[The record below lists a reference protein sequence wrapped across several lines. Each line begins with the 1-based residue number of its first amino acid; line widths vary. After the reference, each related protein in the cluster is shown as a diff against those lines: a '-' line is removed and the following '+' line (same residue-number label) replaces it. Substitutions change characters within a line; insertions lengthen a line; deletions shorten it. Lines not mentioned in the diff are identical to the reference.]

1 MSYGTERTFQLVI
14 DALRQLEREHVRRL
28 DAVPPL
34 VDIAVS
40 LALMDGGVEAAEEI
54 IDRARK
60 RIDDWRGGEASAP
73 VDWCAGFG
81 TLACYPLPG
90 NAPVIG

>member
-1 MSYGTERTFQLVI
+1 MSYGTERTFQFVI

-54 IDRARK
+54 MR
-60 RIDDWRGGEASAP
+60 ASASMTGVEARPRPRLTGALASEHSP
-73 VDWCAGFG
+73 VTHSPG
-81 TLACYPLPG
+81 TLR
-90 NAPVIG
+90 

>member
-60 RIDDWRGGEASAP
+60 RIDDWRGGEASAAP
-73 VDWCAGFG
+73 VDRNPRQGPGGLSAS
-81 TLACYPLPG
+81 ACVY
-90 NAPVIG
+90 A